1 MMQTAIVLRV
11 ADPVPA
17 VIVPPKL
24 TSLQPVAIT
33 DPASIAG
40 SAPTILFGRDANGR
54 PHGASLTGDMA
65 AVERAADLMDLYC
78 FPADTKTLR
87 QLATKLPAGRL
98 FPASGKAFVPFT
110 SAALY
115 EQLLAATGTRET
127 PTSAKAAG
135 KPAEGGASTG
145 AGNGRGAGGSGAGD
159 PPATRI
165 GAKAPS
171 DHSQIGIGSLV
182 LAQGD
187 DEDDEGYYPAKVILT
202 KADAHFVLTWA
213 DYPDLPE
220 FSRPSRALALLHPET
235 AAEAA

>member
-1 MMQTAIVLRV
+1 MQTALVS
-11 ADPVPA
+11 AAQGSVPA

-24 TSLQPVAIT
+24 SLPKPVAVK
-33 DPASIAG
+33 DPTSIAG
-40 SAPTILFGRDANGR
+40 AAPIILFGRDTNGR
-54 PHGASLTGDMA
+54 PHGASFIGGDK

-78 FPADTKTLR
+78 FPADTEALLN
-87 QLATKLPAGRL
+87 LAAKLPAGRL

-115 EQLLAATGTRET
+115 GQLLAATGTRET
-127 PTSAKAAG
+127 PTPAKAAG
-135 KPAEGGASTG
+135 KPAEGGGSNG
-145 AGNGRGAGGSGAGD
+145 AGNGQGAGGSGAGD
-159 PPATRI
+159 PPATRV

-187 DEDDEGYYPAKVILT
+187 EDEAEGYYPAKVILT
-202 KADAHFVLTWA
+202 KANDQFVLTWE

-220 FSRPSRALALLHPET
+220 FTRARRALALLHPET
-235 AAEAA
+235 AAEAG